1 MRFREKKKYYSVLCL
16 QIFSVTIRGF
26 KLAKKS
32 KLWRFLEIHDF
43 NKVAITHNL
52 HLLNKI
58 GVLITVTE
66 ESKAKKINSFFLF

>member
-43 NKVAITHNL
+43 NKVAITHNS

-58 GVLITVTE
+58 GVAMAVT
-66 ESKAKKINSFFLF
+66 KDGRT